1 MEFEKEI
8 KSKLLMRGFTQKT
21 LLNNRGLIGAII
33 DETILLTT
41 KNFVIPN
48 SCEQLKEKHLDT
60 FEEFLKYHCEKIDDY
75 EYKYKGYQY
84 WKNTLNT
91 IYKQKVKDNL

>member
-1 MEFEKEI
+1 MAFDAGYDTSTMYNCGTGEAFEDFEQWFT
-8 KSKLLMRGFTQKT
+8 SVKLL
-21 LLNNRGLIGAII
+21 LSDSSL
-33 DETILLTT
+33 
-41 KNFVIPN
+41 
-48 SCEQLKEKHLDT
+48 QLKEKHLDT